1 MLCVFFF
8 WHGFR
13 SIRAGEKKMKNITDI
28 GLAGRNNI
36 RVISLILMVITSLVL
51 GTAGNI
57 WASIEDSPHNPSPDS
72 CRICHMQRSE
82 QGQAPAWNASVKMT
96 SFITSSPE
104 ALGNSESYKSPTHDM
119 EHDNEGSSNSAQC
132 LACHNGIFSSL
143 INNNTPDNEEYD
155 FDSNPAVQAQ
165 LNKNPSHDHPIGF
178 IYEPKR
184 DLDNNGFPE
193 AAPVAGQSDNRLI
206 PGKNTGTL
214 YPLFGSGHNKF
225 ECLTC
230 HTAHYSNTNQG
241 IKGIYQVKLLRA
253 DNTISAMC
261 RDCHH
266 NKY

>member
-1 MLCVFFF
+1 M
-8 WHGFR
+8 GFALLGR
-13 SIRAGEKKMKNITDI
+13 EGKKMKNITDI
-28 GLAGRNNI
+28 GLARRNNK
-36 RVISLILMVITSLVL
+36 RVISFIIMVTICLVL
-51 GTAGNI
+51 GAIGTL
-57 WASIEDSPHNPSPDS
+57 WASIEKSPHNMSPEN
-72 CRICHMQRSE
+72 CPICHIQRSE
-82 QGQAPAWNASVKMT
+82 QGQVPSWNASVKMT

-104 ALGNSESYKSPTHDM
+104 ALGDSESYKSPTHDM

-143 INNNTPDNEEYD
+143 INNTPDNEEYD
-155 FDSNPAVQAQ
+155 FESNPALQAQ
-165 LNKNPSHDHPIGF
+165 LDRNPSHNHPIGF

-193 AAPVAGQSDNRLI
+193 AAPVTGQSDNRVI

-241 IKGIYQVKLLRA
+241 IKDQYQVKLLRA